1 MANLGVMDLEDCQS
15 KWNEVKARHGFA
27 PDGTPVEKPVTGL
40 KYGAA
45 PQPAS
50 EGVRW
55 FRDKYGTTRAYPSRK
70 MLNAD
75 GKFIGTTDVKIS
87 ECFDDTELDGPPP
100 YGKPIAKQAKATASE
115 VCSTTEPPSRSRA
128 VGEISHDE
136 AAAEVGSL
144 YLKNPPTRAGL
155 DLLAVYIAQQRA
167 ASVRVVEL
175 VCRYSPHHGPWH
187 GIALKPGQSLAV
199 IERPAEAAAG
209 EGERP

>member
-1 MANLGVMDLEDCQS
+1 M
-15 KWNEVKARHGFA
+15 
-27 PDGTPVEKPVTGL
+27 
-40 KYGAA
+40 
-45 PQPAS
+45 
-50 EGVRW
+50 
-55 FRDKYGTTRAYPSRK
+55 
-70 MLNAD
+70 
-75 GKFIGTTDVKIS
+75 
-87 ECFDDTELDGPPP
+87 
-100 YGKPIAKQAKATASE
+100 
-115 VCSTTEPPSRSRA
+115 
-128 VGEISHDE
+128 GEISHDE